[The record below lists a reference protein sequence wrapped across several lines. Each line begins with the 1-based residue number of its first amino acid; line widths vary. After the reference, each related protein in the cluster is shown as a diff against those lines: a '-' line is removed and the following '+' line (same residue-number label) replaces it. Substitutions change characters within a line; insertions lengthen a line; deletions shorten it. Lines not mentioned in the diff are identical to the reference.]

1 MMRKR
6 AFCLSAVFLVVLLF
20 MPAARAGTFHAS
32 AVGWTEQ
39 VSGTTED
46 LRSVSVVDASTAWA
60 VGANYTILKTTDGST
75 WNSQTTGAPITND
88 LYGVDAL
95 DSQNAFAVGDTGLV
109 TKTTNG
115 TDWATTS
122 SPT

>member
-1 MMRKR
+1 M
-6 AFCLSAVFLVVLLF
+6 
-20 MPAARAGTFHAS
+20 
-32 AVGWTEQ
+32 EQ

-60 VGANYTILKTTDGST
+60 VGANCTILKTTDGST
-75 WNSQTTGAPITND
+75 WNPQTTAAPATND

-95 DSQNAFAVGDTGLV
+95 DSQNAYATGDDGIV
-109 TKTTNG
+109 IKTSNG
-115 TDWATTS
+115 TDWAATPL